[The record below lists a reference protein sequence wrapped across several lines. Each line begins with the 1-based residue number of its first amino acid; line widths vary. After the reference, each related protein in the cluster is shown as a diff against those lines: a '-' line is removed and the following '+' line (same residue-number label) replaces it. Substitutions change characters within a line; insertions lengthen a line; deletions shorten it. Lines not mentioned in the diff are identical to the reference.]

1 MSGRYTLRFTEE
13 MKGWFSYGEREFQ
26 RGRDRGRTEGSSLMF
41 HLTISVDDV
50 HRFIADAEHTAAASG
65 WIESDALGG
74 RLPVEQG
81 VFNLFVTHG
90 PRGRR
95 MLYRLFFEDAVGH
108 PLTLSGFKEISGGT
122 AAQVWPE
129 TSTLYVRV
137 LQGHVESGDEAAATV
152 VGSGILRI
160 PPLAFLRQL
169 TTFRVQGPELAGRA
183 RALVDFVRLFAGQLA
198 ALFLVP
204 SRRVA
209 TQ

>member
-1 MSGRYTLRFTEE
+1 MSGRYDLRFTEE
-13 MKGWFSYGEREFQ
+13 MRGWFSYGEREFQ
-26 RGRDRGRTEGSSLMF
+26 RGRDRGRAEGSALMF
-41 HLTISVDDV
+41 HLTISVADV
-50 HRFIADAEHTAAASG
+50 DRFIDDADHTAEASG

-74 RLPVEQG
+74 RLPVDRG
-81 VFNLFVTHG
+81 IFNLFVTHG

-122 AAQVWPE
+122 AADVWPE

-137 LQGHVESGDEAAATV
+137 LQGHVEGADEQAATV

-169 TTFRVQGPELAGRA
+169 TTFRVQGPDLSGRA
-183 RALVDFVRLFAGQLA
+183 RALVDFVRLFAGQLV
-198 ALFLVP
+198 ALFLLP

-209 TQ
+209 T

>member
-1 MSGRYTLRFTEE
+1 MTGRYDLRFTEE
-13 MKGWFSYGEREFQ
+13 MKGWFSYGEREYQ
-26 RGRDRGRTEGSSLMF
+26 PGRDRGRADGSSLMF
-41 HLTISVDDV
+41 HLTIAVGDV
-50 HRFIADAEHTAAASG
+50 HRFIADAEHTAQASG

-81 VFNLFVTHG
+81 IFNLFVTHG

-122 AAQVWPE
+122 AVDVWPE

-137 LQGHVESGDEAAATV
+137 LQGYVESGEEQAATV

-160 PPLAFLRQL
+160 PPLAFIRQV
-169 TTFRVQGPELAGRA
+169 TTFRVQGPDLPGRA
-183 RALVDFVRLFAGQLA
+183 RALLDFVRLFAGQLV
-198 ALFLVP
+198 ALFLWP

-209 TQ
+209 T